1 MSVGALT
8 SSLQTMPIAVK
19 SGTTALATTAGKNL
33 PMVQNSG
40 ALAVVDDVAQ
50 VAKKSGSKGKII
62 AAIRAEKMINGDKN
76 INVRPEI
83 IEMTGGEKIVYFSL
97 NGNKCSAKVPL
108 NYPIKDNIELKIS
121 EKDMHFFNKES
132 GELICYDKKI

>member
-62 AAIRAEKMINGDKN
+62 AAIAAGVAGIA
-76 INVRPEI
+76 
-83 IEMTGGEKIVYFSL
+83 L
-97 NGNKCSAKVPL
+97 AAKC
-108 NYPIKDNIELKIS
+108 ITE
-121 EKDMHFFNKES
+121 NKEAKQAQPV
-132 GELICYDKKI
+132 EQKLYA

>member
-19 SGTTALATTAGKNL
+19 SGTTALATTVGKNL

-62 AAIRAEKMINGDKN
+62 AAIAAGVAGIALAAKCI
-76 INVRPEI
+76 
-83 IEMTGGEKIVYFSL
+83 T
-97 NGNKCSAKVPL
+97 GNKEAEQAQPVEQKL
-108 NYPIKDNIELKIS
+108 YA
-121 EKDMHFFNKES
+121 
-132 GELICYDKKI
+132 

>member
-19 SGTTALATTAGKNL
+19 TGTTALATTVGRNL

-62 AAIRAEKMINGDKN
+62 AAIAAGVAGIALAAKYITGKN
-76 INVRPEI
+76 ETEQTQPVEQ
-83 IEMTGGEKIVYFSL
+83 KLY
-97 NGNKCSAKVPL
+97 A
-108 NYPIKDNIELKIS
+108 
-121 EKDMHFFNKES
+121 
-132 GELICYDKKI
+132 

>member
-19 SGTTALATTAGKNL
+19 SGTTALATTVGKNL

-62 AAIRAEKMINGDKN
+62 AAIAAGVAGIA
-76 INVRPEI
+76 
-83 IEMTGGEKIVYFSL
+83 L
-97 NGNKCSAKVPL
+97 AAKC
-108 NYPIKDNIELKIS
+108 ITE
-121 EKDMHFFNKES
+121 NKEAKQAHPV
-132 GELICYDKKI
+132 EQKLYA